1 MKRIKQLSIW
11 IIALFAMTVTNPAW
25 AAPKPGCGGEITLTS
40 RTMTSLSI
48 SWCKAS
54 DNNYPED
61 RLKYRV
67 VWKKKGSSLELNS
80 GSNGLVNVSSYT
92 IYGLEAGTEYEVYI
106 RVWNPNTDMIHYKT
120 KKFKTDPDK
129 VDPTP
134 GKLSVVGVTKN
145 SIALSWTKATD
156 NSTLQSQLRYQINWK
171 KTTESIYT
179 SSHTVNKLPV
189 DITSY
194 TITGLKPDTE
204 YDVSV
209 YVKDQADNGAW
220 YNDLVVKTHPA
231 VDNQPPTPGS
241 YGTLTSTATTIKV
254 NWTKAT
260 DNVTKQQNLR
270 YLVVWAKKMSIVQQS
285 HPDPYTNFP
294 KDQTEYTIT
303 GLEPNTEYTVNVGV
317 FDEAGN
323 QILRQK
329 NDQNP
334 SGARLPAPHGGQLWH
349 HYRYRQQHYSKLDT
363 RHR

>member
-129 VDPTP
+129 V
-134 GKLSVVGVTKN
+134 N
-145 SIALSWTKATD
+145 
-156 NSTLQSQLRYQINWK
+156 
-171 KTTESIYT
+171 
-179 SSHTVNKLPV
+179 
-189 DITSY
+189 
-194 TITGLKPDTE
+194 
-204 YDVSV
+204 
-209 YVKDQADNGAW
+209 
-220 YNDLVVKTHPA
+220 
-231 VDNQPPTPGS
+231 PTPGS
-241 YGTLTSTATTIKV
+241 WGDIYPGETTIGV
-254 NWTKAT
+254 NWTRGS
-260 DNVTKQQNLR
+260 DNVTPQNKLR
-270 YLVVWAKKMSIVQQS
+270 YR
-285 HPDPYTNFP
+285 
-294 KDQTEYTIT
+294 
-303 GLEPNTEYTVNVGV
+303 LEW
-317 FDEAGN
+317 
-323 QILRQK
+323 RK
-329 NDQNP
+329 
-334 SGARLPAPHGGQLWH
+334 
-349 HYRYRQQHYSKLDT
+349 
-363 RHR
+363 